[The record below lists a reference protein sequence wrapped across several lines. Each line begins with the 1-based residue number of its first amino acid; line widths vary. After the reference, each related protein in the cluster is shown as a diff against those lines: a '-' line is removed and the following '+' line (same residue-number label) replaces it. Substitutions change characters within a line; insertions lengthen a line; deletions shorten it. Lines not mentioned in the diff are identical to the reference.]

1 METPFAMYDALSAI
15 DVPPEKVR
23 SVVQS
28 MERDMALFATRTQ
41 FSALDEHSA
50 ARYEMLRAELA
61 ASRERMDQ
69 CAASFEQINKRFEQV
84 DKHFDQVD
92 KHFEQVD
99 KHFDLMRTEMLSME
113 QRLEN
118 RLTIKLGT
126 FMVIAI
132 GATATIVDLL
142 NR

>member
-1 METPFAMYDALSAI
+1 
-15 DVPPEKVR
+15 
-23 SVVQS
+23 
-28 MERDMALFATRTQ
+28 MERDMALLATRTQ

-50 ARYEMLRAELA
+50 ARYEILRAELA
-61 ASRERMDQ
+61 ASRERTDQ
-69 CAASFEQINKRFEQV
+69 FAASFEQINKR
-84 DKHFDQVD
+84 
-92 KHFEQVD
+92 FEQVD

-132 GATATIVDLL
+132 GATATIVDFL